1 MEKKG
6 QYDYLV
12 KALKGA
18 DEVQARRFAAAMALG
33 IGWGGISR
41 IVELTGMSHSTI
53 EKGIREIQDQERI
66 EKPEKLRADGGGRKK
81 VELKDQKIITDLEII
96 MDENTAGDPMSFLR
110 WSSKSTRKISDE
122 LKSLGHNAGPNTVA
136 RLLKEKDYS
145 LQVNVK
151 SFEGLSVEERDAQ
164 FRHINEE
171 VKSFAKDGNPVISVD
186 TKKKELVGDF
196 KNAGRTWVKSKE
208 PRKVNAYDFRSMAI
222 GMAIPYGI
230 YDVTENDGMVNIGN
244 DHDTSE
250 FAVESVRQW
259 WSLIGRHRYPDAKR
273 LLICADGGG
282 SNGSRN
288 RGWKIHLQELVNQIR
303 IPITVCH
310 YPPGTSK
317 WNRIE
322 HRMFSFISMNWK
334 GKPLVN
340 YETVVKLIGST
351 ETRNGLK
358 VAVREDKNKYPT
370 GVKFSD
376 EDLAKIHL
384 KPDSLHPKWNYEILP
399 DGNTPRT

>member
-1 MEKKG
+1 MEKKVR
-6 QYDYLV
+6 YDYLV

-53 EKGIREIQDQERI
+53 EKGIREIQEKERV
-66 EKPEKLRADGGGRKK
+66 EKPDKLRAEGGGRKK
-81 VELKDQKIITDLEII
+81 VELKDQKIIADLEII

-110 WSSKSTRKISDE
+110 WSSKSTRRISKEMKI
-122 LKSLGHNAGPNTVA
+122 LGHNVGPNTVA
-136 RLLKEKDYS
+136 RLLKERDYS

-151 SFEGLSVEERDAQ
+151 SFEGLPVEERDAQ
-164 FRHINEE
+164 FQHINEE
-171 VKSFAKDGNPVISVD
+171 VKSFVKDGNPVISVD

-196 KNAGRTWVKSKE
+196 KNAGRTWLKSGE

-222 GMAIPYGI
+222 GIAIPYGI
-230 YDVTENDGMVNIGN
+230 YDVTENDGMVNVGN

-250 FAVESVRQW
+250 FAVESIRQW
-259 WSLIGRHRYPDAKR
+259 WSLIGKHRYPGAKK

-288 RGWKIHLQELVNQIR
+288 RGWKIHLQELVNQIGM
-303 IPITVCH
+303 PITVCH

-340 YETVVKLIGST
+340 YETVIKLIGST
-351 ETRNGLK
+351 KTKNGLK
-358 VAVREDKNKYPT
+358 VVVSEDKNKYPT
-370 GVKFSD
+370 GAKFSD
-376 EDLAKIHL
+376 ENLSKVYL
-384 KPDSLHPKWNYEILP
+384 EPNSLHPKWNYTLLP
-399 DGNTPRT
+399 YSNIPNV

>member
-122 LKSLGHNAGPNTVA
+122 LKSLGHNVGPNTVA

-171 VKSFAKDGNPVISVD
+171 VKSFAKDGDPVISVD

-399 DGNTPRT
+399 DGNTPKV

>member
-96 MDENTAGDPMSFLR
+96 MDENTTGDPMSFLR

-122 LKSLGHNAGPNTVA
+122 LKSLGHNVGPNTVA

-384 KPDSLHPKWNYEILP
+384 KPDSLHQKWNYEILP
-399 DGNTPRT
+399 DGNIPRA

>member
-81 VELKDQKIITDLEII
+81 VELKDQNIITDLEII

-122 LKSLGHNAGPNTVA
+122 LKSLGHNVGPNTVA

-171 VKSFAKDGNPVISVD
+171 VKSFARDGDPVISVD

-399 DGNTPRT
+399 DGNIPRA

>member
-1 MEKKG
+1 
-6 QYDYLV
+6 
-12 KALKGA
+12 
-18 DEVQARRFAAAMALG
+18 
-33 IGWGGISR
+33 
-41 IVELTGMSHSTI
+41 
-53 EKGIREIQDQERI
+53 
-66 EKPEKLRADGGGRKK
+66 
-81 VELKDQKIITDLEII
+81 

-122 LKSLGHNAGPNTVA
+122 LKSLGHNVGPNTVA

-244 DHDTSE
+244 DHDASE

-259 WSLIGRHRYPDAKR
+259 WSLIGRHRYPDAKK

-340 YETVVKLIGST
+340 YETVIKLIGST

-399 DGNTPRT
+399 DGNIPRA

>member
-1 MEKKG
+1 MEKKV

-53 EKGIREIQDQERI
+53 EKGIREIQDRERI
-66 EKPEKLRADGGGRKK
+66 EKPEKLRAEGGGRKK
-81 VELKDQKIITDLEII
+81 VESKDQKIIDDLEII

-122 LKSLGHNAGPNTVA
+122 LKSLGHDVGPNTVA
-136 RLLKEKDYS
+136 RLLKERDYS

-288 RGWKIHLQELVNQIR
+288 RGWKIHLQELVNKIG

-399 DGNTPRT
+399 DGNTPKV

>member
-18 DEVQARRFAAAMALG
+18 DGVQARRFAAAMALG

-122 LKSLGHNAGPNTVA
+122 LKSLGHNVGPNTVA

-250 FAVESVRQW
+250 FAVENVRQW

-303 IPITVCH
+303 IPITVCP

-358 VAVREDKNKYPT
+358 VSVREDKNKYPT

-399 DGNTPRT
+399 DGNIPRA

>member
-1 MEKKG
+1 
-6 QYDYLV
+6 
-12 KALKGA
+12 
-18 DEVQARRFAAAMALG
+18 MALG

-53 EKGIREIQDQERI
+53 EKGIREIQEKERV

-122 LKSLGHNAGPNTVA
+122 LKSLGHNVGPNTVA

-399 DGNTPRT
+399 DGNTPKV

>member
-1 MEKKG
+1 MEKKV

-12 KALKGA
+12 KALKGT

-53 EKGIREIQDQERI
+53 ERGIREIQEKERV
-66 EKPEKLRADGGGRKK
+66 EKPEKLRAEGGGRKK
-81 VELKDQKIITDLEII
+81 VELKDQKIIDDLEII
-96 MDENTAGDPMSFLR
+96 MDQNTAGDPMSFLR

-122 LKSLGHNAGPNTVA
+122 LKSLGHDVGPNTVA
-136 RLLKEKDYS
+136 RLLKERDYS

-151 SFEGLSVEERDAQ
+151 SFEGLSVDERDAQ

-171 VKSFAKDGNPVISVD
+171 VKSFARDGNPVISVD
-186 TKKKELVGDF
+186 TKKKELAGDF
-196 KNAGRTWVKSKE
+196 KNAGRTWVKSGE

-222 GMAIPYGI
+222 GIAIPYGI
-230 YDVTENDGMVNIGN
+230 YDVAENEGMVNIGN

-259 WSLIGRHRYPDAKR
+259 WSLIGRHRYPDAKK

-288 RGWKIHLQELVNQIR
+288 RGWKIHLQELANQIS

-317 WNRIE
+317 WNKIE

-334 GKPLVN
+334 GRPLIS
-340 YETVVKLIGST
+340 YETVIKLIAST
-351 ETRNGLK
+351 RTRNGLT
-358 VAVREDKNKYPT
+358 VAARVDDKEYAT
-370 GVKFSD
+370 GIKHSD
-376 EDLAKIHL
+376 EEMAKLRIEPH
-384 KPDSLHPKWNYEILP
+384 PLHPKWNYTILP
-399 DGNTPRT
+399 QKD

>member
-122 LKSLGHNAGPNTVA
+122 LKSLGHNVGPNTVA

-259 WSLIGRHRYPDAKR
+259 WSLIGRHRYPDAKK

-399 DGNTPRT
+399 DGNIPGD

>member
-1 MEKKG
+1 MEKKV

-12 KALKGA
+12 KALKGT

-53 EKGIREIQDQERI
+53 ERGIREIQEKERV
-66 EKPEKLRADGGGRKK
+66 EKPEKLRAEGGGRKK
-81 VELKDQKIITDLEII
+81 VELKDQKIIDDLEII
-96 MDENTAGDPMSFLR
+96 MDQNTAGDPMSFLR

-171 VKSFAKDGNPVISVD
+171 VKSFARDCDPVISVD

-244 DHDTSE
+244 DHDASE

-288 RGWKIHLQELVNQIR
+288 RGWKIHLQELVNKIG

-351 ETRNGLK
+351 KTRNGLT
-358 VAVREDKNKYPT
+358 VTARMDDKEYAT
-370 GVKFSD
+370 GIKHSD
-376 EDLAKIHL
+376 EEMAKLRIETH
-384 KPDSLHPKWNYEILP
+384 SLYPKWNYTILP
-399 DGNTPRT
+399 QRD

>member
-1 MEKKG
+1 MEKKV

-12 KALKGA
+12 KALKGT

-53 EKGIREIQDQERI
+53 EKGIREIQEKERV
-66 EKPEKLRADGGGRKK
+66 EKPEKLRAEGGGRKK
-81 VELKDQKIITDLEII
+81 VELKDQKIIDDLEII
-96 MDENTAGDPMSFLR
+96 MDQNTAGDPMSFLR

-122 LKSLGHNAGPNTVA
+122 LKSLGHDVGPNTVA
-136 RLLKEKDYS
+136 RLLKERDYS

-151 SFEGLSVEERDAQ
+151 SFEGLSVDERDAQ

-171 VKSFAKDGNPVISVD
+171 VKSFARDGNPVISVD
-186 TKKKELVGDF
+186 TKKKELAGDF
-196 KNAGRTWVKSKE
+196 KNAGRTWVKSGK

-222 GMAIPYGI
+222 GIAIPYGI
-230 YDVTENDGMVNIGN
+230 YDVAENEGMVNIGN

-259 WSLIGRHRYPDAKR
+259 WSLIGRHRYPDAKK

-288 RGWKIHLQELVNQIR
+288 RGWKIHLQELVNQIG

-384 KPDSLHPKWNYEILP
+384 KPNSLHPKWNYEILP
-399 DGNTPRT
+399 DGNTPRA

>member
-1 MEKKG
+1 MEKKV

-53 EKGIREIQDQERI
+53 EKGIREIQDRERI
-66 EKPEKLRADGGGRKK
+66 EKPEKLRAEGGGRKK
-81 VELKDQKIITDLEII
+81 VESKDQKIIDDLEII

-122 LKSLGHNAGPNTVA
+122 LKSLGHDVGPNTVA
-136 RLLKEKDYS
+136 RLLKERDYS

-164 FRHINEE
+164 FQHINEE
-171 VKSFAKDGNPVISVD
+171 VKNFARDGNPVISVD

-196 KNAGRTWVKSKE
+196 KNAGRTWTKSGE

-222 GMAIPYGI
+222 GIAIPYGI
-230 YDVTENDGMVNIGN
+230 YDVTENDGMVNIGS

-259 WSLIGRHRYPDAKR
+259 WSLIGRHRYPDAKK

-288 RGWKIHLQELVNQIR
+288 RGWKIHLQELVNQIG

-317 WNRIE
+317 WNKIE

-340 YETVVKLIGST
+340 YETVIKLIAST
-351 ETRNGLK
+351 KTRNGLM
-358 VAVREDKNKYPT
+358 VAARVDDKEYAT
-370 GVKFSD
+370 GIKHSD
-376 EDLAKIHL
+376 EEMAKLRIEPH
-384 KPDSLHPKWNYEILP
+384 PLHPKWNYTILP
-399 DGNTPRT
+399 QKD

>member
-122 LKSLGHNAGPNTVA
+122 LKSLGHNVGPNTVA

-164 FRHINEE
+164 LRHINEE

-340 YETVVKLIGST
+340 YETVIKLIGST

-399 DGNTPRT
+399 DGNIPRA

>member
-122 LKSLGHNAGPNTVA
+122 LKSLGHNVGPNTVA

-171 VKSFAKDGNPVISVD
+171 VKSFARDGDPVISVD

-196 KNAGRTWVKSKE
+196 KNAGRTWIKSKE

-250 FAVESVRQW
+250 FAVESIRQW
-259 WSLIGRHRYPDAKR
+259 WLLMGKERYPDAKE
-273 LLICADGGG
+273 LMICADGGG

-288 RGWKIHLQELVNQIR
+288 RGWKIHLQELVNKIG

-351 ETRNGLK
+351 KTRNGLT
-358 VAVREDKNKYPT
+358 VTARMDDKEYAT
-370 GVKFSD
+370 GIKHSD
-376 EDLAKIHL
+376 EEMAKLRIETH
-384 KPDSLHPKWNYEILP
+384 SLHPKWNYTILP
-399 DGNTPRT
+399 QGD

>member
-53 EKGIREIQDQERI
+53 EKGIREIQDQEGI

-122 LKSLGHNAGPNTVA
+122 LKSLGHNVGPNTVA

-171 VKSFAKDGNPVISVD
+171 VKSFAKDGDPVISVD

-399 DGNTPRT
+399 DGNTPKV

>member
-1 MEKKG
+1 MEKKV

-12 KALKGA
+12 KALKGT

-53 EKGIREIQDQERI
+53 ERGIREIQEKERV

-81 VELKDQKIITDLEII
+81 VELKDQKIIDDLEIV
-96 MDENTAGDPMSFLR
+96 MDQNTAGDPMSFLR

-122 LKSLGHNAGPNTVA
+122 LKSLGHDVGPNTVA
-136 RLLKEKDYS
+136 RLLKERDYS

-151 SFEGLSVEERDAQ
+151 SFEGLSVDERDAQ
-164 FRHINEE
+164 FQHINEE
-171 VKSFAKDGNPVISVD
+171 VKSFARDGNPVISVD
-186 TKKKELVGDF
+186 TKKKELAGDF
-196 KNAGRTWVKSKE
+196 KNAGRTWVKSGK

-222 GMAIPYGI
+222 GIAIPYGI
-230 YDVTENDGMVNIGN
+230 YDVAENEGMVNIGN

-259 WSLIGRHRYPDAKR
+259 WSLIGRHRYPDAKK

-288 RGWKIHLQELVNQIR
+288 RGWKIHLQELVNQIG
-303 IPITVCH
+303 IPIRVCH

-351 ETRNGLK
+351 ETKNGLK

-370 GVKFSD
+370 GSKFSD
-376 EDLAKIHL
+376 GELAKIHRE
-384 KPDSLHPKWNYEILP
+384 PDSLHPKWNYTLLP
-399 DGNTPRT
+399 DGNIQNA

>member
-96 MDENTAGDPMSFLR
+96 MDENTTGDPMSFLR

-122 LKSLGHNAGPNTVA
+122 LKSLGHNVGPNTVA

-171 VKSFAKDGNPVISVD
+171 VKSFANDGDPVISVD

-259 WSLIGRHRYPDAKR
+259 WSLIGRHRYPDAKK

-399 DGNTPRT
+399 DGNTPKV

>member
-259 WSLIGRHRYPDAKR
+259 WSLIGRHCYPYAKK
-273 LLICADGGG
+273 LLICADVGG
-282 SNGSRN
+282 SNGSRVKL
-288 RGWKIHLQELVNQIR
+288 WKIELQKFADESGLEIS
-303 IPITVCH
+303 VCH
-310 YPPGTSK
+310 FPPGTGK
-317 WNRIE
+317 WNKIE
-322 HRMFSFISMNWK
+322 HRLFSLITKYWR
-334 GKPLVN
+334 GKPLVSFEVIVNLIANTKTEKGLMVECSLDHDN
-340 YETVVKLIGST
+340 YEKGIRISEEQMSRLNMKL
-351 ETRNGLK
+351 
-358 VAVREDKNKYPT
+358 
-370 GVKFSD
+370 D
-376 EDLAKIHL
+376 EFHGE
-384 KPDSLHPKWNYEILP
+384 WNYTISP
-399 DGNTPRT
+399 ITIK

>member
-1 MEKKG
+1 MEKKV

-53 EKGIREIQDQERI
+53 EKGIREIQEKERV

-81 VELKDQKIITDLEII
+81 VELKDQKIIDDLEII
-96 MDENTAGDPMSFLR
+96 MDQNTAGDPMSFLR

-122 LKSLGHNAGPNTVA
+122 LKSLGHDVGPNTVA
-136 RLLKEKDYS
+136 RLLKERDYS

-151 SFEGLSVEERDAQ
+151 SFEGLSVDERDAQ

-171 VKSFAKDGNPVISVD
+171 VKSFARDGNPVISVD
-186 TKKKELVGDF
+186 TKKKELAGDF
-196 KNAGRTWVKSKE
+196 KNAGRTWVKSGE

-222 GMAIPYGI
+222 GIAIPYGI
-230 YDVTENDGMVNIGN
+230 YDVAENEGMVNIGN

-259 WSLIGRHRYPDAKR
+259 WSLIGRHRYPDAKK

-288 RGWKIHLQELVNQIR
+288 RGWKIHLQELVNQIG

-322 HRMFSFISMNWK
+322 HRMFSFISMNWR

-351 ETRNGLK
+351 ETKNGLK

-370 GVKFSD
+370 GSKFSD
-376 EDLAKIHL
+376 GDLAKIHL
-384 KPDSLHPKWNYEILP
+384 EPDSLHPKWNYTLLA
-399 DGNTPRT
+399 DGNIPRV

>member
-1 MEKKG
+1 MEKKV

-41 IVELTGMSHSTI
+41 IAELTGMSHSTI
-53 EKGIREIQDQERI
+53 EKGIREIQDKETV
-66 EKPEKLRADGGGRKK
+66 EKPDKLRAEGGGRKK
-81 VELKDQKIITDLEII
+81 VESKDQKIIADLEII

-110 WSSKSTRKISDE
+110 WSSRSTRKISGE
-122 LKSLGHNAGPNTVA
+122 LKSLGHDVGPNTVA
-136 RLLKEKDYS
+136 RLLKERDYS

-164 FRHINEE
+164 FQHINQE
-171 VKSFAKDGNPVISVD
+171 VKSFTGEHNPVISVD

-196 KNAGRTWVKSKE
+196 KNDGRTWVKSGQAM
-208 PRKVNAYDFRSMAI
+208 KVNAYDFRSMAI
-222 GMAIPYGI
+222 GIAIPYGI
-230 YDVTENDGMVNIGN
+230 YDVTENKGMVNVGN

-250 FAVESVRQW
+250 FAVESIRQW
-259 WSLIGRHRYPDAKR
+259 WSLIGRHRYPDAKK

-282 SNGSRN
+282 FNGSRN
-288 RGWKIHLQELVNQIR
+288 RGWKIHLQELVNQIG
-303 IPITVCH
+303 ISITVCH

-317 WNRIE
+317 WNKIE

-334 GKPLVN
+334 GKPLVS
-340 YETVVKLIGST
+340 YETIINLIGTT
-351 ETRNGLK
+351 ETKNGLK
-358 VAVREDKNKYPT
+358 VAVHEDNNKYAM

-376 EDLAKIHL
+376 EDMAKLHL
-384 KPDSLHPKWNYEILP
+384 EPHSLHPKWNYTLLP
-399 DGNTPRT
+399 DGSTQNV

>member
-53 EKGIREIQDQERI
+53 EKGIREIQDEKRI

-122 LKSLGHNAGPNTVA
+122 LKSLGHNVGPNTVA

-171 VKSFAKDGNPVISVD
+171 VKSFAKDGDPVISVD

-196 KNAGRTWVKSKE
+196 KNAGRTWIKSKE
-208 PRKVNAYDFRSMAI
+208 PRKVNAYDFRSMAM

-230 YDVTENDGMVNIGN
+230 YDVTENEGMVNIGN

-259 WSLIGRHRYPDAKR
+259 WSLIGRYRYPYAKK

-288 RGWKIHLQELVNQIR
+288 RGWKIHLQEFVNKIG

-317 WNRIE
+317 WNKIE

-399 DGNTPRT
+399 DGNTPVT

>member
-358 VAVREDKNKYPT
+358 VSVREDKNKYPT

-399 DGNTPRT
+399 DGNIPRA